1 MRDIAIRVENLSK
14 HYKIGVAKYRH
25 HTLRDQIMVNLKSL
39 FGGTCHPS
47 GANGQLSSVANH
59 PSSFWAL
66 RDVSFEVKR
75 GEVLGIIGRNGAGK
89 STLLKI
95 LSRVTR
101 PTYGRA
107 RINGRVGSLL
117 EVGTGFHPELT
128 GRENIFLNGAV
139 LGMKNTEIQQK
150 FDEIVE
156 FAEVEQFLDTPV
168 KRYSSGM
175 YMRLAF
181 SIAAHLEPEILIVDE
196 VLAVGDAAFQKKSL
210 GKMGAVAK
218 EGRTVLFVSH
228 NLAAIRSI
236 CERAILIE
244 EGQIRLDGKPH
255 DAITTYLLSATADM
269 SEDEGQV
276 LWTDPNVEPPGCEEF
291 CLRGIQLKG
300 PSGMVQSVFEAD
312 KPIYVEFY
320 YEIKRPLR
328 DAKFYL
334 HVLTQEG
341 ENAFSGTDC
350 RFREEIESPGVYRST
365 CIIPGGLMNRKTYTI
380 EMSCYIPSM
389 NRFLLPRQPYLR
401 FTVSGVGNQASYN
414 NADGVW
420 PGVVCP
426 QLEWK
431 IEKITSMNE
440 PSGSFIQ
447 Q

>member
-1 MRDIAIRVENLSK
+1 MTDLAIEVDNLGK
-14 HYKIGVAKYRH
+14 RYRIGAQRQGYN
-25 HTLRDQIMVNLKSL
+25 TLRDALSEA
-39 FGGTCHPS
+39 F
-47 GANGQLSSVANH
+47 ANFRNSKAEIRNSD
-59 PSSFWAL
+59 SFWAL

-107 RINGRVGSLL
+107 RVNGRVGSLL

-139 LGMKNTEIQQK
+139 LGMTKVEIK
-150 FDEIVE
+150 RRFHEIVE
-156 FAEVEQFLDTPV
+156 FAEIEQFLDTPV

-181 SIAAHLEPEILIVDE
+181 SIAAHLEPEILVVDE

-218 EGRTVLFVSH
+218 EGRTVLLVSH
-228 NLAAIRSI
+228 NMAAIRSL
-236 CERAILIE
+236 CDRAILIE
-244 EGQIRLDGKPH
+244 EGKIRLDGKAH
-255 DAITTYLLSATADM
+255 HAITTYLLSGTAD
-269 SEDEGQV
+269 SSYDQGQV
-276 LWTDPNVEPPGCEEF
+276 LWTEPNVEPPGCEEF

-300 PSGMVQSVFEAD
+300 PSGRVQSVFEAD
-312 KPIYVEFY
+312 KEIQVEIY
-320 YEIKRPLR
+320 YEVRRPLR
-328 DAKFYL
+328 DARFYL

-341 ENAFSGTDC
+341 ENAFSATDGK
-350 RFREEIESPGVYRST
+350 FREEIESPGLYRST
-365 CIIPGGLMNRKTYTI
+365 CIIPGGLMNRRLYTI

-389 NRFLLPRQPYLR
+389 NLFLLPRRPYLR

-414 NADGVW
+414 TSDGVW

-431 IEKITSMNE
+431 IEKISRTNE
-440 PSGSFIQ
+440 PPSRSVQ
-447 Q
+447 S